1 LFILSSAQLKRTN
14 RKLTGNTISEFDN
27 YTSVFDCLNDCL
39 KESIK
44 NCFSVETSLI
54 ESTNGLR
61 IKCAFKDNSK
71 VSEVID
77 DYKENFYLDCEL
89 FFNWLI

>member
-1 LFILSSAQLKRTN
+1 MFILSSAQLKRTN

-44 NCFSVETSLI
+44 NCFGVETSLI
-54 ESTNGLR
+54 ESTNNSS
-61 IKCAFKDNSK
+61 IKCIFKDSTEM
-71 VSEVID
+71 SQVID
-77 DYKENFYLDCEL
+77 EYKENFYLDCEL
-89 FFNWLI
+89 LFNWLI